1 MFLDFQ
7 SCENSLQRLLFIEE
21 VHAQDKVVNQVKMP
35 LKTINKLDLSC
46 KASLAAIL
54 VTFHQ
59 NSCKKIGQKA
69 CLNITQ
75 VEEQV
80 AAEIGAT
87 LGCELSTRYY
97 FCRFALSG

>member
-1 MFLDFQ
+1 ML
-7 SCENSLQRLLFIEE
+7 N
-21 VHAQDKVVNQVKMP
+21 HVKIP
-35 LKTINKLDLSC
+35 LEPINKLDLSC

-75 VEEQV
+75 VAEQV

-87 LGCELSTRYY
+87 LGCELSTHVLLLQVCT
-97 FCRFALSG
+97 FWAEFILALFFVQFQLIFSQ